1 MLCNIPKYMFICYY
15 LYVEKIQMLK
25 QQYEQVQKMNKK
37 MIVDLDKREGTD

>member
-1 MLCNIPKYMFICYY
+1 MFMCYY

-25 QQYEQVQKMNKK
+25 QQYEQVKKMNKK

>member
-1 MLCNIPKYMFICYY
+1 MFMCYY

-25 QQYEQVQKMNKK
+25 QQYEQVKKMNNK